1 MKVFYRTWAL
11 GVVALTLL
19 AGCDGKTQFSKI
31 RSLLLRDPIVITI
44 AKDGAIAIDTGIDA
58 VHWYC
63 NISADDPT
71 LCRGR
76 ADRQSTTL
84 GFFDKAPLTFDNKTL
99 MVYRSRGRIVAVQ
112 VTSETDD
119 GRQMLERFG
128 PLIENRYASSKDSL
142 SRACGE
148 SDAAHAIESAEPN
161 VNERHSSICA
171 DIGSTEITWRFS
183 RFIDNS
189 LPRHGLQ
196 LTIQAPGLPG
206 PRSWWL

>member
-1 MKVFYRTWAL
+1 MFYRNCVL
-11 GVVALTLL
+11 GVVALTVL
-19 AGCDGKTQFSKI
+19 AGCDGKTQSSKI

-44 AKDGAIAIDTGIDA
+44 AKDGALAIDAGIEA

-63 NISADDPT
+63 NINADDPT

-76 ADRQSTTL
+76 ADRQGTTL
-84 GFFDKAPLTFDNKTL
+84 SFFDEAPLTFNNKTL
-99 MVYRSRGRIVAVQ
+99 MVYKSRERILAVQ

-119 GRQMLERFG
+119 PRQMLEQFG
-128 PLIENRYASSKDSL
+128 PLIENRYASSKDSF

-148 SDAAHAIESAEPN
+148 SDAAYAIETAEPN

-171 DIGSTEITWRFS
+171 DIGSTEITWRFYGS
-183 RFIDNS
+183 SDSS
-189 LPRHGLQ
+189 LPRRGLQ